1 MRSDDERGAEHIT
14 IREENSIMAILAK
27 RTIKDR
33 LAAGDN
39 KYLVEQLA
47 DGRIKLTPAPDE
59 VSEEGTAINA
69 DLLQPL
75 EDARVEHETAI
86 ENKMD
91 KANPSGNGSFSLNRK
106 SGTIVGD
113 NSHAEGNNTT
123 ASGLDSHAEGDT
135 TTASGYASHAE
146 GFVTT
151 ASGEVSHAEGYGT
164 NAASQCQHS
173 QGKYNIEDSSD
184 TYADIIGNG
193 TSDTARSNAA
203 TVDWSGNAWYAG
215 DVYVGST
222 SGTNKDEGSKKL
234 ATEEYVDSAVSIYTG
249 EEEEIVSA
257 TTTERVQSI
266 LLNVDSNGNAFSLKR
281 WTLIISA
288 QPHSNSYPD
297 PYYWPRAYLTL
308 PGGTKQVHI
317 ESKSSGTA
325 AVFQGDSESG
335 AGWCTY
341 PSSDNTDGTHLVYWA
356 STPLTEVEIVGS
368 TPEINYLPQ
377 GMKVTIMGVRE

>member
-1 MRSDDERGAEHIT
+1 MRSDDEWGAEHIT

-39 KYLVEQLA
+39 KYSVEQLV

-75 EDARVEHETAI
+75 EDARVEHAAAI
-86 ENKMD
+86 AALQKLSPPAFYVTVTPATSSDMTVGTGD
-91 KANPSGNGSFSLNRK
+91 KTDAEIYAAYAAGRPVFCRVASEGHFYGYPATLPLFAAVK
-106 SGTIVGD
+106 DGD
-113 NSHAEGNNTT
+113 NYMFAFCG
-123 ASGLDSHAEGDT
+123 SGAPRS
-135 TTASGYASHAE
+135 
-146 GFVTT
+146 
-151 ASGEVSHAEGYGT
+151 
-164 NAASQCQHS
+164 
-173 QGKYNIEDSSD
+173 
-184 TYADIIGNG
+184 G
-193 TSDTARSNAA
+193 TSDAAVALTVTRNQYNWYVFYDTLAKKTDIPTAIKNPNALTLKNGGT
-203 TVDWSGNAWYAG
+203 TV
-215 DVYVGST
+215 VYDGST
-222 SGTNKDEGSKKL
+222 AKTFE
-234 ATEEYVDSAVSIYTG
+234 VSG

-288 QPHSNSYPD
+288 QPHPNTANS
-297 PYYWPRAYLTL
+297 PYYWAYASLAL
-308 PGGTKQVHI
+308 PGATETI
-317 ESKSSGTA
+317 TMKSNKNGTA
-325 AVFQGDSESG
+325 AAFQGDSESG

-341 PSSDNTDGTHLVYWA
+341 PATANDTTGTNRIYRPSA
-356 STPLTEVEIVGS
+356 TFKGVEISGG
-368 TPEINYLPQ
+368 TDENAYLPQ

>member
-1 MRSDDERGAEHIT
+1 
-14 IREENSIMAILAK
+14 MAILAK

-39 KYLVEQLA
+39 KYLVEQLEG
-47 DGRIKLTPAPDE
+47 GRIKLTPAPDE

-75 EDARVEHETAI
+75 EDARVEHATAI

-91 KANPSGNGSFSLNRK
+91 KANPTGTGSFSLNRK

-135 TTASGYASHAE
+135 TTAPGYASHAE
-146 GFVTT
+146 GFVT
-151 ASGEVSHAEGYGT
+151 AAPGEVSHAEGYGT
-164 NAASQCQHS
+164 KAASQCQHA
-173 QGKYNIEDSSD
+173 QGKYNIEDSGD

-193 TSDTARSNAA
+193 ESDASRSNAA

-215 DVYVGST
+215 YVYVGST

-257 TTTERVQSI
+257 TTTERVQSL

-288 QPHSNSYPD
+288 QPHSNSSPD
-297 PYYWPRAYLTL
+297 PYYWSSAHLTL
-308 PGGTKQVHI
+308 PGETKQVYI
-317 ESKSSGTA
+317 KSKTGGTA

-356 STPLTEVEIVGS
+356 STPLTEVEIVGGA
-368 TPEINYLPQ
+368 PENNYLPQ

>member
-1 MRSDDERGAEHIT
+1 
-14 IREENSIMAILAK
+14 MAILAK

-39 KYLVEQLA
+39 KYLVEQLN

-59 VSEEGTAINA
+59 VREEGTAINA

-75 EDARVEHETAI
+75 EDARIEHETAI

-91 KANPSGNGSFSLNRK
+91 KANPSGTGSFSLNRK

-113 NSHAEGNNTT
+113 NSFAEGNNTT

-151 ASGEVSHAEGYGT
+151 ASGEVSHAEGCGAK
-164 NAASQCQHS
+164 AASQCQHA

-222 SGTNKDEGSKKL
+222 SGTNKDAGSKKL
-234 ATEEYVDSAVSIYTG
+234 ATEEYVDSAVSIHTS

-257 TTTERVQSI
+257 TTTERVQSL

-288 QPHSNSYPD
+288 QPYPSTNT
-297 PYYWPRAYLTL
+297 PPHPFHWEYASLAL
-308 PGGTKQVHI
+308 PGATKTIKMQ
-317 ESKSSGTA
+317 SNKNGTA

-341 PSSDNTDGTHLVYWA
+341 PSRDNTDGTHLVYWA
-356 STPLTEVEIVGS
+356 STPLTEVEIVGG
-368 TPEINYLPQ
+368 TPENNYLPQ

>member
-1 MRSDDERGAEHIT
+1 
-14 IREENSIMAILAK
+14 MAILAK

-39 KYLVEQLA
+39 KYLAEQLV

-75 EDARVEHETAI
+75 EDARVEHATAI

-91 KANPSGNGSFSLNRK
+91 KANPTGTGSFSLNRK

-123 ASGLDSHAEGDT
+123 ASG
-135 TTASGYASHAE
+135 YASHAE
-146 GFVTT
+146 GFLT
-151 ASGEVSHAEGYGT
+151 AAPGEVSHAEGYGT

-215 DVYVGST
+215 DVYTGST

-257 TTTERVQSI
+257 TTTERVQSL

-297 PYYWPRAYLTL
+297 PYYWSGAHLTL
-308 PGGTKQVHI
+308 PGETKQVNI
-317 ESKSSGTA
+317 TSKTRGTA

-356 STPLTEVEIVGS
+356 STPLTEVEIVGG
-368 TPEINYLPQ
+368 TPESNYLPQ